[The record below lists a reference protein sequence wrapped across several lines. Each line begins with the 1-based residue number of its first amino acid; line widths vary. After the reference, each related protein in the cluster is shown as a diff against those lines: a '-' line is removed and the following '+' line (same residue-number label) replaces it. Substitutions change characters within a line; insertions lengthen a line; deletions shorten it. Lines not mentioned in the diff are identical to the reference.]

1 MADKIEE
8 GRKLYEEIAEE
19 DPKDFSARLRLSQ
32 IYRQQNQMDKAWAE
46 HNKAKEIEPA
56 NLEIKYNEVNLY
68 ETQGKTAEAVNSLK
82 ELLTAT
88 QKRNY
93 TPAEKQ
99 SRAVLLE
106 RMGLMYRNSDQHVKA
121 IEVFK
126 QLAELDP
133 ANGSRS
139 AAQVMPL

>member
-1 MADKIEE
+1 MEVVRFVRRQRRGHGDDGVEAVIAAVGGVIEE

-93 TPAEKQ
+93 
-99 SRAVLLE
+99 S
-106 RMGLMYRNSDQHVKA
+106 
-121 IEVFK
+121 
-126 QLAELDP
+126 
-133 ANGSRS
+133 
-139 AAQVMPL
+139 